1 MNRAGVI
8 TKDSARP
15 SPRGRQGGARAPS
28 LARRIA
34 TVLVLYAFVLSGLLA
49 GTLLATHQAHAL
61 GEPGI
66 HCLLEAGHHHDPH
79 GAARHKAECLTGCP
93 VPPAP
98 PLPNAPDAQLLG
110 FDTRAMAR
118 IAPSGLRDRSDL
130 PAAPLMR
137 AHGPRGPPALIV

>member
-8 TKDSARP
+8 SSNSNKP
-15 SPRGRQGGARAPS
+15 STQGRRGGVHPRS
-28 LARRIA
+28 LVRRIA
-34 TVLVLYAFVLSGLLA
+34 TVLLLYAFVLSGLLA

-79 GAARHKAECLTGCP
+79 GAARHKAECLAGCP
-93 VPPAP
+93 VPLAP

-110 FDTRAMAR
+110 FDKRAMAR
-118 IAPSGLRDRSDL
+118 IVPSGLRDRPDL
-130 PAAPLMR
+130 PSAPLIR
-137 AHGPRGPPALIV
+137 AHGPRGPPAFIV

>member
-8 TKDSARP
+8 TKGSTSP
-15 SPRGRQGGARAPS
+15 SSRGGRTEARACS
-28 LARRIA
+28 FARRIA

-61 GEPGI
+61 GGPGI
-66 HCLLEAGHHHDPH
+66 HCLLEAGHHHDPY

-110 FDTRAMAR
+110 FDNRAMAR
-118 IAPSGLRDRSDL
+118 IAPSGLRERPDL
-130 PAAPLMR
+130 PVAPLIG
-137 AHGPRGPPALIV
+137 AHGPRGPPVFIV